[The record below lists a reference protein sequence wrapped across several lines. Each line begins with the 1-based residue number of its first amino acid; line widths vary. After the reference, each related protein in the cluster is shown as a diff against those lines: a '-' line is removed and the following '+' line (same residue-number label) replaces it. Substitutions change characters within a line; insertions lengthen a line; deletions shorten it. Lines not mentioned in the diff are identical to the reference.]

1 MSEDE
6 KKMCLDS
13 HRSFL
18 SSLFLF
24 EDDAKIFDDDFT
36 KDVMEKSQE
45 SRLEKGTK
53 VSTPYGDGTIS
64 KYRPYNDTYDVELS
78 FGHVFI
84 GADSVKS
91 ENNNNTNKKSKKS
104 SKKKSKKNHKK
115 SNDQD
120 KMDVDESNDKG
131 LTTFIG
137 DKSFYLYLRTYRCL
151 YTAFANA
158 KRLCAPRAVVPSTF
172 IENRPVYESKDKHS
186 VSKRGPNR
194 SSEEDYERFLL
205 LQCKVLRGEM
215 EPHIF
220 EKQCKK
226 MMGSEGYTLICVDK
240 IAREIVRHLFDLTVS
255 NISKEFHE
263 LRKEASKDMEA
274 YVAKAQEIADKEEY
288 ATDFVGLFALTY
300 KSGKPVR
307 KISEDKFVSIG
318 HEFLKCCIPKQLPD
332 TIGPQNGWIEP
343 PTLEIRFQPAKCEDD
358 YSLAAAL
365 KQMIHGGEDDGSQSD
380 GGGNEEE

>member
-1 MSEDE
+1 MR
-6 KKMCLDS
+6 KVR
-13 HRSFL
+13 RSITHSK
-18 SSLFLF
+18 SSLSHIPTQS
-24 EDDAKIFDDDFT
+24 KT
-36 KDVMEKSQE
+36 T
-45 SRLEKGTK
+45 GTK

-91 ENNNNTNKKSKKS
+91 ENNTTNKKSNKKKKKS
-104 SKKKSKKNHKK
+104 SYHKK

-120 KMDVDESNDKG
+120 KMDVDESNDDKG

-137 DKSFYLYLRTYRCL
+137 DKSFYLYLRTYRLL

-172 IENRPVYESKDKHS
+172 IENRAVYESKDKHS

-255 NISKEFHE
+255 NISKEFHK
-263 LRKEASKDMEA
+263 LRKEAPKDIEA

-288 ATDFVGLFALTY
+288 AADFVGLFAMTT

-307 KISEDKFVSIG
+307 NKISEDKFVSLG
-318 HEFLKCCIPKQLPD
+318 HELLKCCIPKQLPD
-332 TIGPQNGWIEP
+332 KIGPANGWIEP

-365 KQMIHGGEDDGSQSD
+365 KQMIHGGEEDGSQSD
-380 GGGNEEE
+380 VNEEE